1 MGDFRL
7 LLAFIVSLAVVI
19 FMVMKKFVPSFCL
32 FVGAIIAAII
42 AGIPLGDIPKIMN
55 TSYGNILI
63 STGILMLFA
72 FVYTQYLNESG
83 GIVEL
88 AKALI
93 RFSGPKYDL
102 VAIAL
107 VGYILSIPVGLLASV
122 AIISPMLKPMSKL
135 TGKPLAAY
143 TTAFIVPSLLT
154 ACTVVPTSGPVLIA
168 GLLGLNL
175 GWYMLWGIVLTLP
188 LAVISTLLA
197 YWIAKKYKNTA
208 IDFADEEGDVL
219 DLSADPNRP
228 SPSLMFILILIPIV
242 LIILGSFA
250 PIIFSADSAITGFLK
265 FVGDPGLAMF
275 FSTLVSMITLSK
287 YLPRSSSAVFAE
299 GVRESGPIL
308 VILGCA
314 ATYGGVL
321 QASGVGSYI
330 VSLLSGFNMPVLL
343 IACILMVALHAGT
356 GAGTIAAGTVIPLL
370 LPMFQE
376 TGTSLMLFGLL
387 MGVGQLIFLIPTDAT
402 FWFVKESCNLTE
414 SETAWSMCV
423 PAGIVGILGFF
434 IILILNGF
442 ATSIPGMF

>member
-7 LLAFIVSLAVVI
+7 ILAFIVSLAVVI

-42 AGIPLGDIPKIMN
+42 AGIPIGDIAKILN

-63 STGILMLFA
+63 PTGILMLFA
-72 FVYTQYLNESG
+72 FIYTQYLKESG
-83 GIVEL
+83 GIVEM
-88 AKALI
+88 AKALLRI
-93 RFSGPKYDL
+93 SGPKYDL
-102 VAIAL
+102 VAIAI
-107 VGYILSIPVGLLASV
+107 VGYLLAIPVGLLASC

-135 TGKPLAAY
+135 TGRPLPAY
-143 TTAFIVPSLLT
+143 TTAFMVPSLLA

-175 GWYMLWGIVLTLP
+175 GWYMFWGIVLTLP
-188 LAVISTLLA
+188 LSVISTILA
-197 YWIAKKYKNTA
+197 YWIAKKYKNVEKDSAVEDATK
-208 IDFADEEGDVL
+208 L
-219 DLSADPNRP
+219 DLSADSTKPA
-228 SPSLMFILILIPIV
+228 PSLMFILILIPIV

-250 PIIFSADSAITGFLK
+250 PLALPADSAITGFLN
-265 FVGDPGLAMF
+265 FVGDPGMAMF
-275 FSTLVSMITLSK
+275 FSTLVSMITLRN

-299 GVRESGPIL
+299 GIRESGPIL

-330 VSLLSGFNMPVLL
+330 VSLLSGFDMAVLV

-356 GAGTIAAGTVIPLL
+356 GAGTIAAVTVIPLL

-376 TGTSLMLFGLL
+376 SGTSLMLFGLL
-387 MGVGQLIFLIPTDAT
+387 MGVGQLILLIPTDAT
-402 FWFVKESCNLTE
+402 FWFVKESCSLTE